1 MEKIDAMRMDGSR
14 YYQTLRRWLV
24 GVIIL
29 VSVTPLLM
37 ISAIAGYEFRTAYR
51 YKVLA
56 HLSQVVD
63 KHRQNIDTFLYEKLA
78 EIQVMAET
86 QDIVRL
92 SDETSLAG
100 MLHVLQ
106 SNHRGV
112 FADLGLVDDQGV
124 QVAYAGPFKLAQ
136 AVYKD
141 AAWFKEVM
149 ESRFYISDV
158 FLGLRG
164 TPHFI
169 VAVKKH
175 WAGREWILRST
186 IDFVAFNQLVENLRI
201 GRTGLAFIIN
211 RAGEFQTR
219 APGAPSVDVKLLR
232 DWVWESGMRGGNEI
246 IVPDASPVEAWS
258 PFSGTPPV
266 AQVSPRVFSHKNRI
280 LGDRSLFVTAQ
291 LKDGDWVLVVQQLKS
306 DAYAIWYRTRNVSI
320 AVLLLGS
327 VAIVITS
334 LYLARRTVARISR
347 SETEK
352 EMMNERVIQAG
363 KLASLGEL
371 AAGIAHEINNPVA
384 IMVEESGWVEDLLE
398 EPEFDGL
405 KNVEEIRRA
414 LSQIKTQGGRCR
426 EITYKLLSFA
436 RKTDPT
442 EKTVQL
448 NDLVNEVAGLSEQR
462 ARFSKVRVEKDL
474 AENLP
479 PVHVSPSEMQQ
490 VILNL
495 LNNAIDA
502 IDPKQGGTVRITTR
516 THDHSVVL
524 DVSDTGQG
532 IPEANLARIFD
543 PFFTTKPVGK
553 GTGLGLS
560 ICYGIIQKMGG
571 RITVQSAVG
580 AGTTFHIFIPATPLD
595 EKDEPVA

>member
-1 MEKIDAMRMDGSR
+1 MDSSR
-14 YYQTLRRWLV
+14 YYHHLRRWLV
-24 GVIIL
+24 GIIIL
-29 VSVTPLLM
+29 VSVTPLLA
-37 ISAIAGYEFRTAYR
+37 ISAIAGYQFRTAYR

-63 KHRQNIDTFLYEKLA
+63 KHRANIDTFLNEKLA
-78 EIQVMAET
+78 DIQVLAET
-86 QDIVRL
+86 QGIPRL
-92 SDETSLAG
+92 SDEAVLAEL
-100 MLHVLQ
+100 LHVLQ
-106 SNHRGV
+106 SEHRGV

-136 AVYKD
+136 AVYGD
-141 AAWFKEVM
+141 AAWFKEAM

-164 TPHFI
+164 LPHFI

-186 IDFVAFNQLVENLRI
+186 IDFMAFNELVENLRI

-211 RAGEFQTR
+211 REGAFQTR
-219 APGAPSVDVKLLR
+219 PPAEMGEDAKLLTE
-232 DWVWESGMRGGNEI
+232 WVWGNEVRGGKEI
-246 IVPDASPVEAWS
+246 LVPKTLAVEAWS
-258 PFSGTPPV
+258 PFNGAKPV
-266 AQVSPRVFSHKNRI
+266 VQSPPRVFSFTSQT
-280 LGDRSLFVTAQ
+280 LGGRALFVTAQ
-291 LKDGDWVLVVQQLKS
+291 LKEGDWALVVQQQKS

-334 LYLARRTVARISR
+334 MFLARRTVQRISQ
-347 SETEK
+347 SDTEK
-352 EMMNERVIQAG
+352 EMMTDRVIQAG

-398 EPEFDGL
+398 EPEFSGL
-405 KNVEEIRRA
+405 RNVAEIRRA
-414 LSQIKTQGGRCR
+414 LAQIKVQGVRCR

-462 ARFSKVRVEKDL
+462 ARFANVRVEKDL
-474 AENLP
+474 AGDLP
-479 PVHVSPSEMQQ
+479 LVRVSPSEMQQ

-502 IDPKQGGTVRITTR
+502 IDPKAGGTVRIATR
-516 THDHSVVL
+516 ATEEGVVL

-560 ICYGIIQKMGG
+560 ICYGIIQKMSGK
-571 RITVQSAVG
+571 ISVQSAVD
-580 AGTTFHIFIPATPLD
+580 AGTTFHITI
-595 EKDEPVA
+595 PVAPGSPKGPPTA